1 MTKGEAFQMMKKM
14 KWFIYIFMP
23 ILFLF
28 GLLNTKVEATS
39 WIELEAEEVNDRA
52 QVIVRGTYNFSKKA
66 MFNYSNFQR
75 VDFQVNRVYRGEA
88 AEIISAG
95 IDEYDLGWAEEFQ
108 DEGGE
113 FLLFLEEGRQVN
125 FLLPV
130 GGPNGMVH
138 IKDEEVMG
146 VTEEK
151 QAVYEEILQGASQ
164 APHSETFIT
173 IVKRTS
179 FMTIFFVGIL
189 LLLGGILMK
198 RLLKKR

>member
-1 MTKGEAFQMMKKM
+1 M
-14 KWFIYIFMP
+14 
-23 ILFLF
+23 
-28 GLLNTKVEATS
+28 LNMKVEATS
-39 WIELEAEEVNDRA
+39 WVELEAEEVNDRA

-113 FLLFLEEGRQVN
+113 FLLFLEVGKQVN
-125 FLLPV
+125 FLIPI

-138 IKDEEVMG
+138 IKGGEVMD

-151 QAVYEEILQGASQ
+151 RVVYEEILQGGSQ
-164 APHSETFIT
+164 APHPETFIT

-179 FMTIFFVGIL
+179 FMTILAVGAL

-198 RLLKKR
+198 SLLKKR

>member
-1 MTKGEAFQMMKKM
+1 MKKM
-14 KWFIYIFMP
+14 KWLICMFTTT
-23 ILFLF
+23 LFLF
-28 GLLNTKVEATS
+28 GVLNTKVKATS

-66 MFNYSNFQR
+66 MFNHSDFHR

-88 AEIISAG
+88 AEIMSVG
-95 IDEYDLGWAEEFQ
+95 IDENDLGWAEEFQ
-108 DEGGE
+108 AEGGE
-113 FLLFLEEGRQVN
+113 FLLFLEKGKRVN

-130 GGPNGMVH
+130 GGPNGMIH
-138 IKDEEVMG
+138 IKDGEVMD
-146 VTEEK
+146 VTEEN

-164 APHSETFIT
+164 APQSETFIT

-189 LLLGGILMK
+189 LLLGGVLIQ

>member
-1 MTKGEAFQMMKKM
+1 MKKM
-14 KWFIYIFMP
+14 KWLMCMFMTT
-23 ILFLF
+23 LFLF
-28 GLLNTKVEATS
+28 GVLNMKVEATS
-39 WIELEAEEVNDRA
+39 WVELEAEEVGDRA

-66 MFNYSNFQR
+66 MFNYSDFQR

-95 IDEYDLGWAEEFQ
+95 IDQYDLGWAEEFQ
-108 DEGGE
+108 AEGGE
-113 FLLFLEEGRQVN
+113 FLLFLEKGKRVN

-130 GGPNGMVH
+130 GGPNGMIH
-138 IKDEEVMG
+138 IKDGEVMG

-151 QAVYEEILQGASQ
+151 QAVYEAILQGESQ
-164 APHSETFIT
+164 APHPETFIT

-189 LLLGGILMK
+189 LLLGGILIK
-198 RLLKKR
+198 RLLKKS